1 MNTKPRVLRILNR
14 FNVGGPVYNVTYL
27 SRYMEPE
34 FETLLAGGNAGENE
48 ESSLY
53 ILEQNGIKPVLLDE
67 MQRSLSALGD
77 VRSYQRIRELIRE
90 FRPHIV
96 HTHASKAGAVGRM
109 AAFHEKVPVVVHTFH
124 GHVFH
129 SYFGKTRTTV
139 FKQIERYLARRSDRI
154 VAISDKLKQEL
165 VYEHGITTDEKVSVV
180 PLGFDLEPF
189 TRDREARRKAFRQAW
204 NIAEDTLL
212 VGLVGRMVPV
222 KNHRLLTEAAA
233 ALKNKTGRNVQY
245 LLVGDGESRNA
256 IISDIQQSGLSYTY
270 KQPAVPGTDFVLT
283 SWQQNTPD
291 IYAALDI
298 TVLCSFNEGTPVSL
312 IEAQAAGI
320 PVLSTRVGGI
330 ENVVREGSSAL
341 LTTTDTA
348 EFTAAL
354 EKMLTDNELRSR
366 MAGAGRD
373 FAMQHFHYTR
383 LVDDMRQLYYELLRK
398 KGLEFPVPGNE
409 IYR

>member
-1 MNTKPRVLRILNR
+1 MSSRPRVLRILNR

-53 ILEQNGIKPVLLDE
+53 ILEQNHIKPVLIEE
-67 MQRSLSALGD
+67 MQRSLSLLGD
-77 VRSYQRIRELIRE
+77 FQAYRHIRRLIRE
-90 FRPHIV
+90 FKPDIV

-129 SYFGKTRTTV
+129 SYFGKLRSGV
-139 FKQIERYLARRSDRI
+139 YKQIERYLARRSDRI
-154 VAISDKLKQEL
+154 IAISDKLQAEL
-165 VYEHGITTDEKVSVV
+165 VQEHRIASAGQVSVV

-189 TRDREARRKAFRQAW
+189 TLHREQRRKAFRTAW
-204 NIAEDTLL
+204 NIPEDTLL

-222 KNHRLLTEAAA
+222 KNHLLLVKAAA
-233 ALKNKTGRNVQY
+233 ALKKRLERPVQY
-245 LLVGDGESRNA
+245 LLVGDGESCA
-256 IISDIQQSGLSYTY
+256 GIKEALSEHGLSYTY
-270 KQPAVPGTDFVLT
+270 KQPAKEDTDFILS
-283 SWQQNTPD
+283 SWLQDTPGV
-291 IYAALDI
+291 YAALDL

-312 IEAQAAGI
+312 IEAQAAGV

-330 ENVVREGSSAL
+330 ENVVCAQSAIL
-341 LTTTDTA
+341 STTDTE
-348 EFTAAL
+348 EFAADL
-354 EKMLTDNELRSR
+354 YRILSNDVLRNS

-383 LVDDMRQLYYELLRK
+383 LVKDMSALYHELLRN
-398 KGLEFPVPGNE
+398 KGMETGMPHTE

>member
-1 MNTKPRVLRILNR
+1 MRILNR

-27 SRYMEPE
+27 SRYMQPE

-53 ILEQNGIKPVLLDE
+53 ILKQNGIEPVLIGD
-67 MQRSLSALGD
+67 MQRSLRIWD
-77 VRSYQRIRELIRE
+77 DIRSYRRIRELIRE
-90 FRPHIV
+90 FRPDIV

-109 AAFHEKVPVVVHTFH
+109 AALHEHVPIIVHTFH

-129 SYFGKTRTTV
+129 SYFGKLKTTA
-139 FKQIERYLARRSDRI
+139 FKQIERYLAGRSDRI
-154 VAISDKLKQEL
+154 IAISDKLRTEL
-165 VYEHGITTDEKVSVV
+165 VEEHRICTPEKVSVI

-189 TRDREARRKAFRQAW
+189 LGNREAQRLRFREKW
-204 NIAEDTLL
+204 NIAADTLL

-222 KNHRLLTEAAA
+222 KNHRLLVQAAA
-233 ALKNKTGRNVQY
+233 ALKAQTGRRVQY
-245 LLVGDGESRNA
+245 LLVGDGESRPAVIEA
-256 IISDIQQSGLSYTY
+256 IKAHGLSYTY
-270 KQPAVPGTDFVLT
+270 KTPAGNHTDFILT
-283 SWQQNTPD
+283 SWQQDTPG

-312 IEAQAAGI
+312 IEAQAAGV

-330 ENVVREGSSAL
+330 ENVVCEGESAL
-341 LTTTDTA
+341 LTPADA
-348 EFTAAL
+348 PAFTEAL
-354 EKMLTDNELRSR
+354 FRMIRDDELRR
-366 MAGAGRD
+366 NMAGAGRD

-383 LVDDMRQLYYELLRK
+383 LVEDMQQLYYELLRE
-398 KGLEFPVPGNE
+398 KGLMKPLPDTE